1 MEGLERSRPLCPSLP
16 LPRVLPGPN
25 MRAEQLSGTYHFL
38 IAIGVHHP
46 GLAVI
51 AEAHEEGSHK
61 VVTVEQTVKTKLLS
75 PKALT
80 LRDLLLG

>member
-1 MEGLERSRPLCPSLP
+1 MEGLERSRPLGPTLP
-16 LPRVLPGPN
+16 LPTVLPGPHT
-25 MRAEQLSGTYHFL
+25 RVEHLCGTHHFL

-61 VVTVEQTVKTKLLS
+61 VVTVEQTQ
-75 PKALT
+75 
-80 LRDLLLG
+80 D